1 MINEK
6 RLDDVRIT
14 LLQRQDGTQFFRV
27 ELFSRVKPRC
37 ISQGSVECDQKK
49 IENKI
54 AIMGGALAEHQIK
67 MYGDIHDP
75 DSCAKL
81 AVDTYKD
88 LMSDLDESKIGGL
101 DNLSD
106 FGH

>member
-1 MINEK
+1 MTNEK
-6 RLDDVRIT
+6 RLDDIRVT

-37 ISQGSVECDQKK
+37 ISQGSVERDQKS

-54 AIMGGALAEHQIK
+54 AIMGGALAEHQIET
-67 MYGDIHDP
+67 YGDIHDP
-75 DSCAKL
+75 DSCAHL
-81 AVDTYKD
+81 AVDTYRE
-88 LMSDLDESKIGGL
+88 LIADLDESKIDGL
-101 DNLSD
+101 GNLSD